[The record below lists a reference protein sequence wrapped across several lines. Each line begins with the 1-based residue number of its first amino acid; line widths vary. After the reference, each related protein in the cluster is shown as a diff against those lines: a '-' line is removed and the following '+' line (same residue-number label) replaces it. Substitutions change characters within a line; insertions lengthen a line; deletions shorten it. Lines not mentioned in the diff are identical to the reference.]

1 MVKEEKENI
10 KLKHLW
16 QFLAGGSLVVWFLM
30 FLLFPAEAKI
40 FWTTIF
46 VLFKD
51 YWWIV
56 LPFPMWEIYQSM
68 WMEQVVGAWLS
79 SREYTLLELIP
90 PRDIEKSPKLMEH
103 VFAGINDYST
113 PNRLEIHCGWRVL
126 QPRWSFELT
135 GDEGMVRY
143 FIRCPKASKATA
155 EAQVYAHY
163 PDIIIKEVEDYVKKA
178 PHNIPNA
185 RWDVWGATLTL
196 VKPDPVPIRTYRQF
210 QEEVTGKMIDPL
222 ANIVEVMG
230 ALPKG
235 QHLWFQILLES
246 EKPPNWHPASLA
258 YIQSLIDE
266 HLGKKNG
273 KEFPLLRFWHEL
285 KLLPGNLLSA
295 LAGKELATPPSSGG
309 EEEPEFN
316 INKLPPGVQEKIEA
330 ISQNISKPGFRTVI
344 RFIYFGTR
352 DNFNKAL
359 GVAGIMGPI
368 KQLGDVNLNDLVP
381 SNLTKTFAN
390 YYFDEERLLRKKR
403 KIYNDF
409 ISRDMVGLWMIM
421 NTEELATLYHFPDM
435 SIRSQAITRV
445 ESRREEAPANL
456 PVDLEIEE

>member
-1 MVKEEKENI
+1 M
-10 KLKHLW
+10 
-16 QFLAGGSLVVWFLM
+16 
-30 FLLFPAEAKI
+30 
-40 FWTTIF
+40 
-46 VLFKD
+46 
-51 YWWIV
+51 
-56 LPFPMWEIYQSM
+56 
-68 WMEQVVGAWLS
+68 
-79 SREYTLLELIP
+79 
-90 PRDIEKSPKLMEH
+90 
-103 VFAGINDYST
+103 
-113 PNRLEIHCGWRVL
+113 
-126 QPRWSFELT
+126 
-135 GDEGMVRY
+135 
-143 FIRCPKASKATA
+143 
-155 EAQVYAHY
+155 
-163 PDIIIKEVEDYVKKA
+163 
-178 PHNIPNA
+178 
-185 RWDVWGATLTL
+185 
-196 VKPDPVPIRTYRQF
+196 
-210 QEEVTGKMIDPL
+210 
-222 ANIVEVMG
+222 
-230 ALPKG
+230 
-235 QHLWFQILLES
+235 
-246 EKPPNWHPASLA
+246 
-258 YIQSLIDE
+258 
-266 HLGKKNG
+266 
-273 KEFPLLRFWHEL
+273 
-285 KLLPGNLLSA
+285 SA

-456 PVDLEIEE
+456 PVDLEVEE